1 MLFILSRGRFVIR
14 FFTFALC
21 LIFAACLI
29 SLTNSST
36 AFAQTKTKSPDTKKL
51 TAKKLFATDRI
62 TNIDIELPKADWDE
76 IRVQGRVFS
85 EALSKE
91 LTEKPY
97 TYAKGNISIDGV
109 LIENVGIRKKGFLGS
124 LNSERPSLKIK
135 FSEYEKQSPVKG
147 LDRLTLNN
155 NNQDAGRICQYL
167 AFKLFRDSGTHASR
181 CGFAKVTVN
190 GKYLGIYSNVEAIKS
205 DFLEHSFG
213 ETKGAVYEGTVTDF
227 YPEYVEKFEPK
238 NKAAKKAEH
247 IKKVTDVL
255 ESAKIDL
262 EKLDE
267 VVDVDSFIKFWAME
281 SLIGFWDGYCSNQNN
296 YYVYRD
302 GETEKF
308 HFIPWGADSAFTETN
323 PLPPHR
329 IRPRSVH
336 GKATLPNKLYRNEKV
351 KAKYKTTLMSFL
363 DEHWNEEELLAE
375 VDRLEALL
383 KDHVLEKNE
392 GFTRTLKR
400 FRRFINARRRAIA
413 REFRNGNPKL
423 PQKDQRPVY
432 FSQIGNVK
440 ATFST
445 TWTGKD
451 PGKPEENESLSLS
464 LTVNGKEIVLENAYI
479 FAKVDDFIPE
489 NAAIV
494 IKGKSKSSGKEITIA
509 ASLPK
514 TEFLTPS
521 EAPKKAGGVLLKPGA
536 FGMLNPKMKMMF
548 GTIELEDAS
557 TKKGEPVRGKL
568 NMSVGEFK
576 GMGG

>member
-97 TYAKGNISIDGV
+97 TYAKGNITIDGV

-124 LNSERPSLKIK
+124 LNSERPSLKVK

-205 DFLEHSFG
+205 NFLEHSFG

-247 IKKVTDVL
+247 IKKVTDIL

-296 YYVYRD
+296 YYIYRD
-302 GETEKF
+302 SKTKKF
-308 HFIPWGADSAFTETN
+308 HFMPWGPDSAFTDSS
-323 PLPPHR
+323 PIPPYF

-336 GKATLPNKLYRNEKV
+336 AKAILPNKLYRNDKV
-351 KAKYKTTLMSFL
+351 KADYKATMMSFL
-363 DEHWNEEELLAE
+363 EMHWNEEKLIAE
-375 VDRLEALL
+375 VDRLEELL
-383 KDHVLEKNE
+383 KPHVLPDNEKQ
-392 GFTRTLKR
+392 FKR
-400 FRRFINARRRAIA
+400 SLIGYRSFIKGRRKDIVG
-413 REFRNGNPKL
+413 EFKSGPPKL
-423 PQKDQRPVY
+423 LATSKPPIY
-432 FSQIGNVK
+432 FAAIGEIEATFK
-440 ATFST
+440 ATYYDKAPHNPQDV
-445 TWTGKD
+445 GEVNLDLK
-451 PGKPEENESLSLS
+451 
-464 LTVNGKEIVLENAYI
+464 VNGKELVLKDIGVYAQEDDRDPNNATI
-479 FAKVDDFIPE
+479 LITGTSTKT
-489 NAAIV
+489 
-494 IKGKSKSSGKEITIA
+494 GKKIIIA
-509 ASLPK
+509 AGVPK
-514 TEFLTPS
+514 TSFQPS
-521 EAPKKAGGVLLKPGA
+521 KVPVTTGGAMIQP
-536 FGMLNPKMKMMF
+536 GMLGMIGMKMKMMF
-548 GTIELEDAS
+548 GNVQLDEASLKAGDKVEGKILMTIGDFR
-557 TKKGEPVRGKL
+557 TKK
-568 NMSVGEFK
+568 
-576 GMGG
+576 